1 MMKQDIA
8 QDEETALLSQL
19 IEQQQVSPIYN
30 LDELSRLWPA
40 DDDPDLLLEYVI
52 NERVERRQVEREQIG

>member
-19 IEQQQVSPIYN
+19 IEQQQVSPINN